1 MHIRIPRDETED
13 KPVKQLGQIQS
24 APRGIPLD
32 DLRTALV
39 GAAVLVLREP
49 QVELAEILHRE
60 HFHGVFPEYAVYP
73 AGDVR
78 EVFAAPYQR
87 VRNGAY
93 PRRVRHGHDEMFR
106 LRERPEI
113 LHLRLEDKSRR
124 VIHQREPRLSA
135 LGHEV
140 QRELF
145 LHAGDSQ
152 PLACGFNREVLQRA
166 VVYFQFGNHAR
177 AEKALYTALV
187 PARGFVGFKRF
198 SAAKAV
204 HDFSPLILTLPMASR
219 QEISSSPKRSFWSIF
234 QLRVITPSSQP
245 SGISPSKNENSVF
258 EEYVSSDSGRVSDTA
273 LAPPERR

>member
-1 MHIRIPRDETED
+1 MHVGISRDEAENQ
-13 KPVKQLGQIQS
+13 PVKQLAQIQP

-32 DLRTALV
+32 DLRAALV
-39 GAAVLVLREP
+39 GAAVLVLRKP

-60 HFHGVFPEYAVYP
+60 HFHVILPEHAVYP

-78 EVFAAPYQR
+78 EVLAAPYQR
-87 VRNGAY
+87 VRDGAY

-106 LRERPEI
+106 LGERPEI

-135 LGHEV
+135 LGHKV

-152 PLACGFNREVLQRA
+152 TLACGFNREVLQRA
-166 VVYFQFGNHAR
+166 AVDFQFGNYAR
-177 AEKALYTALV
+177 AEKALYASFV

-198 SAAKAV
+198 SAAQAV
-204 HDFSPLILTLPMASR
+204 HDFSPLILTFPMASR

-234 QLRVITPSSQP
+234 QFRVITPSSQP

-258 EEYVSSDSGRVSDTA
+258 EEYTSSDSGRVSDTA